1 MSEEDEGNRGREGD
15 GHEERKGVR
24 HAGTFSVSYAHSV
37 RGGVA
42 RWKRGVA
49 GHGLRAAVHYA
60 FDGVCDGARADRLAS
75 VDAAIGYAHAGS
87 TVTRFTATEA
97 GIAADELGVEQL
109 KAWVAGSDPATG
121 VHRGY
126 QMQGPD
132 ADLLFDAT
140 VNAPK
145 TLSLAAMLDPEIA
158 AAFDAL
164 QERIRDRTI
173 DMWRTELNARRG
185 AQGRISMDLA
195 QIEVV
200 ELKHARSRSLDPHTH
215 THMWLNARA
224 LGQDG
229 RWSNLDSRTML
240 RFQTLVNAEGQ
251 LAAVTDTE
259 WVATLAAKGFTI
271 DPATGE
277 VEQLQH
283 LVRAFSKRS
292 NQIESAKAR
301 FLAEWQA
308 GHPGQEPT
316 VNDQMAIDRRAWAV
330 GRPEKPDMVSEE
342 DWVDGVRRELTDLDP
357 ALLKQRKPVTP
368 PVTDRVVRVSGA
380 DIDRVARLAIADADS
395 RSTSS
400 SGRFSDYTLRAG
412 AVRAVARVVASGDR
426 DVLASAVD
434 AALDRARG
442 HYLIDLAA
450 DSIDVPGE
458 VGRYM
463 LAETATLKRD
473 VDEGMRAQ
481 AKRGKNV
488 ATGVIEKLA
497 SNPKIGGEHGLDEQ
511 QTAAA
516 CAIAGSS
523 RLVTVI
529 GPAGA
534 GKTTMLKVARASLS
548 GQGRKVLIVAPT
560 KKASSVAGRETGADA
575 TSLHALLFQYGFRWT
590 ADEDTGRP
598 AWQRLA
604 IGQKDP
610 MSKDGHVYRGPKDS
624 AVVDRK
630 TRIVVDEAG
639 MVDLHT
645 MHALLQVTAETG
657 AGIALV
663 GDPAQVNPVGHTGAM
678 ALGQRYADT
687 HIDLES
693 VHRFRTSNGET
704 DTAYANL
711 TLRMRSGDGPDEV
724 AHELVTTGH
733 VRTAA
738 TMTELQAAMRD
749 RYLELA
755 GHKDRAALCVATNEE
770 AVTLNDLIQEERIVR
785 GHVTGKVLAST
796 TDGAVIYAGD
806 VVQTRQNDSDQN
818 VENRQVWTVRKK
830 TLTGKLLLE
839 SVDQKGLTT
848 TVDADYAADRLALAY
863 ASTIHGIQGETVHG
877 SIVGPGVDAAG
888 LYVGLTRGKRVNE
901 AFLVASDDATAER
914 QLVESLRRGD
924 LEASLQDNYRALHRE
939 LGISAR
945 EGVFAPA
952 PWQQRPAGHLLDL
965 DATEAQISPAHTHDE
980 LQTIKDDADRLEDE
994 LRKLRLARNDANADP
1009 RRGDGPAVE
1018 EIDALQIQAN
1028 AARVLEREATKASMP
1043 ELRNLDA
1050 IQAERV
1056 TRTQLLAPDVANRE
1070 HEERVSHARRD
1081 RTRRPIDVHAVQ
1093 PGGRARE
1100 PRERSAAGLS
1110 L

>member
-1 MSEEDEGNRGREGD
+1 MTEEDEGTRRRKGD
-15 GHEERKGVR
+15 GHEERKDVR
-24 HAGTFSVSYAHSV
+24 HAGTFSVSYAQCV

-49 GHGLRAAVHYA
+49 GHGLRAAVPYA

-126 QMQGPD
+126 QVQGPD

-145 TLSLAAMLDPEIA
+145 TLSLAALLDPEIA
-158 AAFDAL
+158 AAFDGL

-173 DMWRTELNARRG
+173 DMWRTELNSRRG

-200 ELKHARSRSLDPHTH
+200 ELKHARSRSLDPHAH
-215 THMWLNARA
+215 THMWLNARV

-251 LAAVTDTE
+251 LAAVTDTD

-292 NQIESAKAR
+292 NQIEAAKAR
-301 FLAEWQA
+301 FLADWQA

-316 VNDQMAIDRRAWAV
+316 LNDQMAIDRRAWSV
-330 GRPEKPDMVSEE
+330 GRPEKPDMLSEE
-342 DWVDGVRRELTDLDP
+342 DWADSVRRELVDLDS

-368 PVTDRVVRVSGA
+368 PVTDRAVRVSAA

-400 SGRFSDYTLRAG
+400 SGRFSGFTLRAG
-412 AVRAVARVVASGDR
+412 AVRAVARVVATRDR

-450 DSIDVPGE
+450 DSVDVPGG

-463 LAETATLKRD
+463 LTETATLKRD
-473 VDEGMRAQ
+473 VDEGMKAQ
-481 AKRGKNV
+481 ARRGKNV
-488 ATGVIEKLA
+488 ATHLIDQLA

-511 QTAAA
+511 QTKAA

-575 TSLHALLFQYGFRWT
+575 TSLHALLHQYGFRWKT
-590 ADEDTGRP
+590 DPDTGRP
-598 AWQRLA
+598 LWQRLA

-610 MSKDGHVYRGPKDS
+610 MSKDGHLYRGPKDS

-630 TRIVVDEAG
+630 TRVVVDEAG

-645 MHALLQVTAETG
+645 MNALLQVTAETG

-678 ALGQRYADT
+678 ALGQLHADA

-693 VHRFRTSNGET
+693 VHRFRTEGGET
-704 DTAYANL
+704 DTAYADL
-711 TLRMRSGDGPDEV
+711 TLRMRSGGGPDEV

-738 TMTELQAAMRD
+738 TLTELHAAMRD

-755 GHKDRAALCVATNEE
+755 GHNDRAALCVATNEE
-770 AVTLNDLIQEERIVR
+770 AVTLNDLIQQERIVR
-785 GHVTGKVLAST
+785 GQVTGKVLATT
-796 TDGAVIYAGD
+796 TDGSVIYAGD

-830 TLTGKLLLE
+830 TLTGQLLLE
-839 SVDQKGLTT
+839 SVDQKGLTA
-848 TVDADYAADRLALAY
+848 TVDADYAGSKLALAY

-901 AFLVASDDATAER
+901 AFLVASDDSTAER

-924 LEASLQDNYRALHRE
+924 LEATLQASYRALHRE

-965 DATEAQISPAHTHDE
+965 EAAEAQITLPHTHE
-980 LQTIKDDADRLEDE
+980 QLQTIKDDADRLEHE
-994 LRKLRLARNDANADP
+994 LRQLRQARNDANSDARRDEGPSVAD
-1009 RRGDGPAVE
+1009 
-1018 EIDALQIQAN
+1018 IDALQLRVN
-1028 AARVLEREATKASMP
+1028 EARVAERAATKAALP
-1043 ELRNLDA
+1043 ELRKLDA
-1050 IQAERV
+1050 IHAERV
-1056 TRTQLLAPDVANRE
+1056 TRTRLLSSDVAKRE
-1070 HEERVSHARRD
+1070 HDERLIHTRTARGP
-1081 RTRRPIDVHAVQ
+1081 RPVDVHAAQ
-1093 PGGRARE
+1093 AGGVARE
-1100 PRERSAAGLS
+1100 PRERSTAGPS
-1110 L
+1110 I

>member
-1 MSEEDEGNRGREGD
+1 M
-15 GHEERKGVR
+15 
-24 HAGTFSVSYAHSV
+24 A
-37 RGGVA
+37 
-42 RWKRGVA
+42 
-49 GHGLRAAVHYA
+49 LRAAVHYA

-75 VDAAIGYAHAGS
+75 VDAAIGYTHAGS

-126 QMQGPD
+126 QVQGPD

-200 ELKHARSRSLDPHTH
+200 ELKHARSRSLDPHAH
-215 THMWLNARA
+215 THMWLNARV

-229 RWSNLDSRTML
+229 RWANLDSRTML

-271 DPATGE
+271 DPAKGE

-292 NQIESAKAR
+292 NQIEAAKAR

-308 GHPGQEPT
+308 DHPGREPT
-316 VNDQMAIDRRAWAV
+316 INDQMAIDRRAWAV
-330 GRPEKPDMVSEE
+330 GRPEKPGIVSEE
-342 DWVDGVRRELTDLDP
+342 DWADSVRRELTDLDP
-357 ALLKQRKPVTP
+357 ALLKRRKPVT
-368 PVTDRVVRVSGA
+368 DLAVRVSA
-380 DIDRVARLAIADADS
+380 SDIDRVARLAILDADS

-400 SGRFSDYTLRAG
+400 SGRFSDFTLRAG
-412 AVRAVARVVASGDR
+412 AVRAVARVVATGDR
-426 DVLASAVD
+426 DVLASTVD

-450 DSIDVPGE
+450 DSIDVPGG

-473 VDEGMRAQ
+473 LDEGMRAQ

-488 ATGVIEKLA
+488 ATHLIDHLA

-534 GKTTMLKVARASLS
+534 RKTTMLKVARASLS

-575 TSLHALLFQYGFRWT
+575 TSLHALIYQYGFRWST
-590 ADEDTGRP
+590 DKDTGRP
-598 AWQRLA
+598 VWRRLA

-610 MSKDGHVYRGPKDS
+610 TSKDGHVYRGPRDS

-657 AGIALV
+657 AGLALV

-687 HIDLES
+687 HVDLES
-693 VHRFRTSNGET
+693 VHRFRTNDGET

-711 TLRMRSGDGPDEV
+711 TLRMRAGDASDEV

-738 TMTELQAAMRD
+738 NMTELHAAMRD

-770 AVTLNDLIQEERIVR
+770 AVTVNDLIQQERIDR
-785 GHVTGKVLAST
+785 GQITGRPVAIT
-796 TDGAVIYAGD
+796 ADGSVIYAGD

-818 VENRQVWTVRKK
+818 VENNQVWTVRKK
-830 TLTGKLLLE
+830 TLTWKLLLE

-848 TVDADYAADRLALAY
+848 TVDADYATDKLALAY

-965 DATEAQISPAHTHDE
+965 AAAEAQINPKHTHNE
-980 LQTIKDDADRLEDE
+980 LQAIKDTADRLEAE
-994 LRKLRLARNDANADP
+994 LRQLRRARNDANADP
-1009 RRGDGPAVE
+1009 RRGEGPEVAD
-1018 EIDALQIQAN
+1018 IDALQAQVN
-1028 AARVLEREATKASMP
+1028 EARAREREATKASMP
-1043 ELRNLDA
+1043 DLRKLDA
-1050 IQAERV
+1050 LHAERI
-1056 TRTQLLAPDVANRE
+1056 TRE
-1070 HEERVSHARRD
+1070 HLLDTDTSSREHQERVSVARRAQGP
-1081 RTRRPIDVHAVQ
+1081 RPVDVHVSPVAQ
-1093 PGGRARE
+1093 GSGRGTERRSPG
-1100 PRERSAAGLS
+1100 PS

>member
-1 MSEEDEGNRGREGD
+1 M
-15 GHEERKGVR
+15 
-24 HAGTFSVSYAHSV
+24 